1 MLAISQSGATYNY
14 LNWISSESGPMV
26 THHGSIQKELE
37 NPDRIDEHYY
47 EILDKIFS
55 QVKNGDPI
63 CTFSLDSSSVLFSTC
78 NADNSSEK
86 MLNWHLNQSR
96 DDELSKV
103 MDYYHFSFAP
113 ESGKVL
119 NIAIPKTIRQSFQT
133 NMSLLKSKMNG
144 LSVGIFSA
152 EVGARQWM
160 HAYKNESYLI
170 WKIGKK
176 KNDELLYIHN
186 GELETYFSFHRSGK
200 KSKMMWQFGDAI
212 IANLIMQDI
221 INVQDEKA
229 KKFTSAQQV
238 YLYTTDGNMKDVKFF
253 HNLELENLSLLNPL
267 SILESSEEEK
277 VHEYDTLALAE
288 TGNSF
293 GGIDV

>member
-1 MLAISQSGATYNY
+1 MLAISQSGTTYSY
-14 LNWISSESGPMV
+14 LSWVPSESGPLV
-26 THHGSIQKELE
+26 TQHGSIEKELE

-47 EILDKIFS
+47 EILDEIFS

-63 CTFSLDSSSVLFSTC
+63 CTFSLDSGSVLFSTC
-78 NADNSSEK
+78 YAENASEE
-86 MLNWHLNQSR
+86 MINWHLNQSR
-96 DDELSKV
+96 DDELNKV
-103 MDYYHFSFAP
+103 MDYYHFSFTP

-119 NIAIPKTIRQSFQT
+119 NMGIPKAIRNSFQT

-176 KNDELLYIHN
+176 KNDELLFIKN
-186 GELETYFSFHRSGK
+186 GELATYFSFHRSGK
-200 KSKMMWQFGDAI
+200 KSKMLWQFGDGD

-253 HNLELENLSLLNPL
+253 NTLELENLTLLNPL
-267 SILESSEEEK
+267 LILESSEEIK
-277 VHEYDTLALAE
+277 VHEYNTLALAE